1 MQKETYGR
9 KLCLFPDAD
18 LPLPGRGRL
27 KGHESLIMLN
37 PNNRAAK
44 VAVTVYYTDR
54 EPERAPAQAVGAR
67 RVRCFRLDKGI
78 GGLAIPYGQYALK
91 VASTVPLIC
100 QIGRMDVSQP
110 NLAYYTVM
118 GFPG

>member
-1 MQKETYGR
+1 MPSQTYGR
-9 KLCLFPDAD
+9 KVWFFPDGD
-18 LPLPGRGRL
+18 LPQPGKGPM

-37 PNNRAAK
+37 PNNKAAK
-44 VAVTVYYTDR
+44 VTVTVYYTDR
-54 EPERAPAQAVGAR
+54 EPEEAPAQAVGAR

-91 VASTVPLIC
+91 VAGTVPLIC

>member
-1 MQKETYGR
+1 MPERTDGHSVWF
-9 KLCLFPDAD
+9 FPDGD
-18 LPLPGRGRL
+18 LPTPGDGAL
-27 KGHESLIMLN
+27 KGHESLVMLN
-37 PNNRAAK
+37 PNDQNAR
-44 VAVTVYYTDR
+44 VTITVYYTDR
-54 EPERAPAQAVGAR
+54 EPEQPPVQEVGAR

-78 GGLAIPYGQYALK
+78 GGYRIPFGQYALK
-91 VASTVPLIC
+91 VESTVPLIC